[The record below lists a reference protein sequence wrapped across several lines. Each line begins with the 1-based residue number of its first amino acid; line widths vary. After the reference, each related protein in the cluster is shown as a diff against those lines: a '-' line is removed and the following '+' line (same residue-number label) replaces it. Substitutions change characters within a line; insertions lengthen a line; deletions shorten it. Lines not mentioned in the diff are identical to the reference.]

1 LSQLVPI
8 FGRAL
13 LRERD
18 DPNWRAHAEDQNPKF
33 KGGLRAGAVTWSRD
47 GNLTGT
53 VFRGLSEQDRKTG
66 QLYATSLPSAFIVG
80 HIDYVR
86 AVRVRPL
93 GPEKTE
99 LRVEYLFAPEAM
111 RDPRFDLSNVV
122 DFADLVMTED
132 AEICE
137 VNQRGLRALP
147 HGGGVLMPEEY
158 RVHSLQEWIRAQLAH
173 A

>member
-1 LSQLVPI
+1 MPRVC
-8 FGRAL
+8 R
-13 LRERD
+13 
-18 DPNWRAHAEDQNPKF
+18 
-33 KGGLRAGAVTWSRD
+33 
-47 GNLTGT
+47 
-53 VFRGLSEQDRKTG
+53 
-66 QLYATSLPSAFIVG
+66 G